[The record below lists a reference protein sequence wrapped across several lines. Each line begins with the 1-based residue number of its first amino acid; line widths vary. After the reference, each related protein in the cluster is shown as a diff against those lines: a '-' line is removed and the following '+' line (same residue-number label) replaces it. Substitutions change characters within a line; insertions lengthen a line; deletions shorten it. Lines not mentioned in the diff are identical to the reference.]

1 MKKLILVVCACA
13 LSFAAVAQETA
24 EKKRYTGE
32 DFFNAL
38 DLPIV
43 FGATYTPK
51 GIEGVGFNT
60 TMCLEWRWHKT
71 YSWYVPITIDTH
83 NSTYGRDEKHDRPN
97 LFLDGS
103 NIISGTVWYTDI
115 NIGAGYRIPLVKDIN
130 AFYAN
135 PYQNKLDLFLSVQ
148 PGVSVP
154 VVKNVELVS
163 NNPATGE
170 SQYATPDA
178 AFSMVPTMK
187 FTAGLE
193 WFVDPKL
200 CLFMEAAYV
209 QHLTPTVI
217 EKAAINQE
225 LIRCPNGPLL
235 FSIGLSTF
243 FE

>member
-1 MKKLILVVCACA
+1 MRKTILTVLLFALACP
-13 LSFAAVAQETA
+13 LFAQEATS
-24 EKKRYTGE
+24 EKRRYTGE

-51 GIEGVGFNT
+51 GIEGLGFNT

-83 NSTYGRDEKHDRPN
+83 NSNYKN
-97 LFLDGS
+97 LQLDNS
-103 NIISGTVWYTDI
+103 NIINGTVWYTDI
-115 NIGAGYRIPLVKDIN
+115 NIGVGYRIPLVKDISS
-130 AFYAN
+130 FYRN
-135 PYQNKLDLFLSVQ
+135 PYQNKLDIFLSLQ

-154 VVKNVELVS
+154 VVKNVEFAEALPTDYPSVEDPVYS
-163 NNPATGE
+163 
-170 SQYATPDA
+170 TPDA
-178 AFSMVPTMK
+178 AFSMVPSMK

-200 CLFMEAAYV
+200 CLFAEAAYV

-217 EKAAINQE
+217 EKAAINQG
-225 LIRCPNGPLL
+225 LINGPIGPLM